1 MEREE
6 NKIMASEVDWVEMV
20 IDTYQNG
27 EKSRAYI
34 HIDAGSES
42 QAEYHD
48 LLSSWAIPSH
58 SVRKL

>member
-20 IDTYQNG
+20 IDAYQNG
-27 EKSRAYI
+27 YKSRAYI
-34 HIDAGSES
+34 HIDADSES
-42 QAEYHD
+42 QAENHD
-48 LLSSWAIPSH
+48 LSLSWAIPSR